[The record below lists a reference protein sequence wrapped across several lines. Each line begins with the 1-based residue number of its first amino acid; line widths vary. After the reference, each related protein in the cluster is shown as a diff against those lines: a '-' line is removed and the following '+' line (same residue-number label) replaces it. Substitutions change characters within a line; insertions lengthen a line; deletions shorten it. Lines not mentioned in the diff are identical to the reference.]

1 MKQVLFSLITIVS
14 INAIAQNQSIE
25 WTKKID
31 ESIFNQLEFTK
42 IYQSQTN
49 KSFYFNQFYSERFG
63 PDGNP
68 VQYSILT
75 KVSVNGNLEWT
86 KKQDNLRYLDF
97 AITNNELFTLS
108 TPLNQNSSQ
117 NFNIY
122 RYNLDGHLISSLP
135 INVTNDIT
143 LTSLVLTNDNSYLLA
158 GQKVDSQYEK
168 VKVYL
173 MKLNKKGQKVWEKI
187 IGDADD
193 NAITSISSSK
203 NGDIFFSGYIYNSSQ
218 VNPTN
223 LEWTVKLSNKGD
235 IIWSKVTAGIHPEI
249 NKVIVTE
256 SKDGGCITLSTA
268 LDGKAEVNK
277 YDKNGD
283 QQWIKSFDT
292 GYSSVKF
299 NPSNIFEDNNKIVF
313 GGIFESNNES
323 KIEALYLDQ
332 NGNLLNNFTLGIKEP
347 SYYMNAI
354 LSNTFDEGLSILDKN
369 YNGDINLSKINSKK
383 QDQNIKNITIAP
395 NPATDYINIQPL
407 SGKNT
412 ILIKNSIGKEVLKIE
427 SNKEKEN
434 INISKLQ
441 KGIYFISIS
450 GESKL
455 ENYLLMKK

>member
-1 MKQVLFSLITIVS
+1 M
-14 INAIAQNQSIE
+14 
-25 WTKKID
+25 
-31 ESIFNQLEFTK
+31 
-42 IYQSQTN
+42 
-49 KSFYFNQFYSERFG
+49 
-63 PDGNP
+63 
-68 VQYSILT
+68 T
-75 KVSVNGNLEWT
+75 KVSANGNLEWT

-97 AITNNELFTLS
+97 VITNNELFTLS

-143 LTSLVLTNDNSYLLA
+143 LTSVVLTNDNSYLLA

-173 MKLNKKGQKVWEKI
+173 MKVNKKGQKVWEKV

-256 SKDGGCITLSTA
+256 SKDGGCITLTTS
-268 LDGKAEVNK
+268 LEGKAEVNK
-277 YDKNGD
+277 YDKNGN

-427 SNKEKEN
+427 SKNHRFFRN
-434 INISKLQ
+434 
-441 KGIYFISIS
+441 F
-450 GESKL
+450 
-455 ENYLLMKK
+455 

>member
-1 MKQVLFSLITIVS
+1 
-14 INAIAQNQSIE
+14 
-25 WTKKID
+25 
-31 ESIFNQLEFTK
+31 
-42 IYQSQTN
+42 
-49 KSFYFNQFYSERFG
+49 
-63 PDGNP
+63 
-68 VQYSILT
+68 LT
-75 KVSVNGNLEWT
+75 KVSANGNLEWT

-97 AITNNELFTLS
+97 VITNNELFTLS

-143 LTSLVLTNDNSYLLA
+143 LTSLVLT
-158 GQKVDSQYEK
+158 V
-168 VKVYL
+168 
-173 MKLNKKGQKVWEKI
+173 NKKGQKVWEKV

-256 SKDGGCITLSTA
+256 SKDGGCITLTTS
-268 LDGKAEVNK
+268 LEGKAEVNK
-277 YDKNGD
+277 YDKNGN